1 MNNHIII
8 KKLRTSVLWL
18 CGILMPL
25 PWGGVG
31 AGLLSSCT
39 DWDDHYEAAATAEG
53 SGLSLWQQLKSQ
65 QQLSDFCQVLE
76 QTKVFRMH
84 KKTSV
89 SYADLLDAGQ
99 SFTVIAPVNGTFNRD
114 SLLQL
119 VETAQGDSMVEK
131 SFVLNHLS
139 RSLTSVTAADGT
151 IRMLNSKNVVLQNG
165 TAEGIS
171 LQQPNVHARNGILH
185 VAERPMPFMHNIYEA
200 LCDRPEL
207 SGIGSRLRDYE
218 TDYFNADASVSSGI
232 VEGVPVYVDS
242 VVTAYNKM
250 LQYIDFIDAEDS
262 LFWVVAPTTAGW
274 ERAWQDMTH
283 YFVYDEKTLKRDSLQ
298 QYWTVRALM
307 DDAVFNMTDQYN
319 TNDSL
324 VSVRYRIDRLART
337 GNKPLYHVYYKPFEP
352 GGILYGAKEVACSNG
367 LIYETAEWPYSPFN
381 TYFVENWA
389 ETERTSL
396 IMAEKDCTYNPIA
409 QPVDSVSEG
418 YYLFIEPRTSTSNWE
433 LTFRLNDV
441 LSGNYDVYAIV
452 LPRNVGGTPVSAS
465 DLRPCKFKATI
476 NYITEDGSEKSFNC
490 DNKQFT
496 TDPLRVDTVLLAE
509 NFRFPATNFQ
519 QTDNR
524 ISLKLACSITTRET
538 ANYSRRMCLD
548 CIYLRPR
555 TSKSE

>member
-1 MNNHIII
+1 MITNNI
-8 KKLRTSVLWL
+8 KHTIAAGVLC
-18 CGILMPL
+18 CGIAAALT
-25 PWGGVG
+25 GC
-31 AGLLSSCT
+31 A
-39 DWDDHYEAAATAEG
+39 DWDDHYEAAAASEG
-53 SGLSLWQQLKSQ
+53 SGLSLWEQLQ
-65 QQLSDFCQVLE
+65 NQPNLSDFCQVLE
-76 QTKVFRMH
+76 NTKVFRMH

-89 SYADLLDAGQ
+89 CYSDLLNAGQ

-131 SFVLNHLS
+131 SFILNHLS
-139 RSLTSVTAADGT
+139 RSLTSVTSEPDV
-151 IRMLNSKNVVLQNG
+151 IRMLNSKHISVVNG
-165 TAEGIS
+165 TAEGIALS
-171 LQQPNVHARNGILH
+171 QPNVHAKNGILH

-207 SGIGSRLRDYE
+207 SPIGAKLRDYE

-250 LQYIDFIDAEDS
+250 LQYLDYIDSEDS
-262 LFWVVAPTTAGW
+262 TFLVAVPTKEGW
-274 ERAWQDMTH
+274 ERAWDEMTQ
-283 YFVYDEKTLKRDSLQ
+283 YFVFDEKTQKRDSLQ
-298 QYWTVRALM
+298 QYWTVRSLM
-307 DDAVFNMTDQYN
+307 DDAVFNMTDQ
-319 TNDSL
+319 TTITDSL
-324 VSVRYRIDRLART
+324 VSVRYRVARLTNT
-337 GNKPLYHVYYKPFEP
+337 GNKPLYHVFRKPFEP
-352 GGILYGAKEVACSNG
+352 GGILYGATPVECSNG
-367 LIYETAEWPYSPFN
+367 RIYETGEWPYSPFN

-389 ETERTSL
+389 EAERTSL

-441 LSGNYDVYAIV
+441 LSGDYDICAIV
-452 LPRNVGGTPVSAS
+452 LPRNVGGMPVAAS
-465 DLRPCKFKATI
+465 DLRPCKFKATV
-476 NYITEDGSEKSFNC
+476 NYVEQNGTEKSFNC

-496 TDPLRVDTVLLAE
+496 TDPLRVDTVVLAE
-509 NFRFPATNFQ
+509 AFHFPVSNFKQ
-519 QTDNR
+519 SDNR
-524 ISLKLACSITTRET
+524 INVKLACSITTRET
-538 ANYSRRMCLD
+538 ASYSRRMCLD